1 MATRKATRNAV
12 RVGVLLTMLL
22 AAQSPAS
29 SSGSVATIT
38 PSVTTDDATANG
50 NCTLREAII
59 AANTDAVRDQCPAGS
74 GSDTIQLQAGTY
86 TLSLGPAGDNAAA
99 TGDLDVVNGG
109 LTIVGAGAGATA
121 IDGGGIDRVLHL
133 AASGGAI
140 SVTIR
145 DLTIRGGA
153 AGANDG
159 GGILSEGAATL
170 TLSDAVISGNAADEG
185 GGMQTRGIV
194 TIERTTVRGNTAGS
208 DSGAIENF
216 PPPSAILTIRDSLF
230 VDNRAPGSGAIE
242 NYATIAI
249 TNTTFS
255 QNDAAAVDGGAIRAR
270 QDSTTS
276 ILNSTI
282 AGNSSATGGG
292 GVRSEGS
299 LTLRNSIVAD
309 NTAPVGANCTGT
321 IVSRG
326 GNVVDDGTCSLSQR
340 SDIQADPGLAP
351 LADNGGPTQTHAI
364 SSSSPAINRGA
375 ACPET
380 DQRGRP
386 RSSPC
391 DSGAFELPTV
401 PETICAGQPAT
412 LGTAGNDVL
421 RGTKKADVFAGL
433 AGNDVIKGVGGNDR
447 ICGGAGK
454 DKLSGGAGNDKLRGE
469 AGRDKLRGGS
479 GKDRLGG
486 GKSRDTCIGG
496 AQTDRASTCEKTTSL
511 A

>member
-1 MATRKATRNAV
+1 MDTPRAKRSALA
-12 RVGVLLTMLL
+12 VGVLLTMLL
-22 AAQSPAS
+22 AAQAPAS
-29 SSGSVATIT
+29 SSDSVTTIT
-38 PSVTTDDATANG
+38 PSVFTDDATANG

-59 AANTDAVRDQCPAGS
+59 AANTDAARDQCPAGA
-74 GSDTIQLQAGTY
+74 GSDIIQLQAGTY
-86 TLSLGPAGDNAAA
+86 TLSLAAGDNTAA

-109 LTIVGAGAGATA
+109 LTIVGAGAGPTA

-133 AASGGAI
+133 AATGPAI

-170 TLSDAVISGNAADEG
+170 TVSDAVISGNSADEG
-185 GGMQTRGIV
+185 GGMQTRGVV
-194 TIERTTVRGNTAGS
+194 TIERTTLRGNSAAS

-216 PPPSAILTIRDSLF
+216 PPPSAILTIRESLF
-230 VDNRAPGSGAIE
+230 VDNRAPGSGALE
-242 NYATIAI
+242 NYATVAI

-255 QNDAAAVDGGAIRAR
+255 QNRATAGVAGGIRAR
-270 QDSTTS
+270 QDSTTG

-282 AGNSSATGGG
+282 AGNSAATGGG
-292 GVRSEGS
+292 GLRSDGA

-309 NTAPVGANCTGT
+309 NTAPADANCGGT

-326 GNVVDDGTCSLSQR
+326 GNVVDDATCSASQR

-375 ACPET
+375 ACPER

-391 DSGAFELPTV
+391 DSGAFELPPV
-401 PETICAGQPAT
+401 PETFCAGKPAT
-412 LGTAGNDVL
+412 LGTEGNDVL
-421 RGTKKADVFAGL
+421 RGTKRADVFAGL
-433 AGNDVIKGVGGNDR
+433 SGNDVIKGVGGNDR

-454 DKLSGGAGNDKLRGE
+454 DKLSGGSGNDRLRGE

-479 GKDRLGG
+479 GKDGLVGAK
-486 GKSRDTCIGG
+486 GKDTCIGG
-496 AQTDRASTCEKTTSL
+496 AQTDSARTCEKTRSL